1 MNNHILKHLSF
12 RTRARRD
19 RRAAR
24 HGISSCA
31 RSSWTTRAAVK
42 ASPPPTNSSSAAAQP
57 PLPPPSPLLEFDE
70 EEPDTPVGGVHDA
83 PRSAA
88 QVTFRFWLHN
98 MVPIGAA
105 QGLTFAC
112 SNAACMF

>member
-1 MNNHILKHLSF
+1 M
-12 RTRARRD
+12 
-19 RRAAR
+19 
-24 HGISSCA
+24 
-31 RSSWTTRAAVK
+31 
-42 ASPPPTNSSSAAAQP
+42 
-57 PLPPPSPLLEFDE
+57 
-70 EEPDTPVGGVHDA
+70 HDA

-112 SNAACMF
+112 SNAAYMYLTITFNQMLAALTFVHQRGVVMRTLTSRRILYNPAVPSPT